1 MLNDT
6 CLLIRQIK
14 NCQSQKMSDSPIF
27 NPSKY
32 THYTVV
38 SLILHKCENDNFNE
52 NETVKMKLKGMFH
65 SIFTVKVHFLW

>member
-1 MLNDT
+1 
-6 CLLIRQIK
+6 
-14 NCQSQKMSDSPIF
+14 MSDSPNF